1 LVNNTAI
8 HLETEKKVASSF
20 FLFSD
25 ASFLLYSDR
34 IYPFSTDTCQN
45 IDPQLR
51 RRGVHRG
58 DAVTMCLIM
67 KKITLK
73 LLQPIQ
79 QLGWHE
85 LRLRVH
91 IERLRPTGRCIL
103 TFSSF
108 ADLFNVEA
116 FLDEGSIPYSTA
128 ASTAIAYWIL
138 GLQLS

>member
-1 LVNNTAI
+1 MKKITA
-8 HLETEKKVASSF
+8 
-20 FLFSD
+20 
-25 ASFLLYSDR
+25 
-34 IYPFSTDTCQN
+34 
-45 IDPQLR
+45 
-51 RRGVHRG
+51 
-58 DAVTMCLIM
+58 
-67 KKITLK
+67 KITLK

-91 IERLRPTGRCIL
+91 IERLPPTGRCIL